1 MSEKFHIKRFAEK
14 LLHIFQA
21 FSLDVVA
28 GALATGVFAVKTLQV
43 QPNPWWWLVLG
54 LSVWAIYAGDHLLDG
69 YYRKQASTMFR
80 HRMHYRFRYY
90 FMAALILAAF
100 TAIILVWLFMDIRVL
115 IGGIALGAGVLIYLL
130 VVYVGRK
137 NNYYFQK
144 EFFISLFYVAGIW
157 LAPVIWHGMPLSIP
171 LIASMIIIIM
181 LVWAEGLSMA
191 YFEQTSD
198 RGDGTQSFC
207 TFYGSALT
215 RNLSG
220 ALLISGMLL
229 SLMLIILVP
238 VLKKEFIL
246 LMVLSASLMLL
257 LVFPS
262 YFQKKRRYRL
272 LGEFTFWLP
281 FVLLFG

>member
-1 MSEKFHIKRFAEK
+1 MLKKIHIKRFAEK

-28 GALATGVFAVKTLQV
+28 GALAIGVFAVKTLHI
-43 QPNPWWWLVLG
+43 QPNPWWWVVLS
-54 LSVWAIYAGDHLLDG
+54 LSVWTVYAGDHLLDG
-69 YYRKQASTMFR
+69 YHRKQASTMFR

-90 FMAALILAAF
+90 FMTALILAAF
-100 TAIILVWLFMDIRVL
+100 TAIFLVWLFMDIRIL
-115 IGGIALGAGVLIYLL
+115 IGGIAMGAGVLIYLF
-130 VVYVGRK
+130 VIYIGRK

-171 LIASMIIIIM
+171 LIASMIIIF
-181 LVWAEGLSMA
+181 LLAWAEGLSMA
-191 YFEQTSD
+191 YFEQIFD

-220 ALLISGMLL
+220 ALLIAGMLL
-229 SLMLIILVP
+229 SLILIILVP
-238 VLKKEFIL
+238 LLKKEFIL
-246 LMVLSASLMLL
+246 LIVLSATLMLL
-257 LVFPS
+257 HVFPS
-262 YFQKKRRYRL
+262 YFQQKGRYRL
-272 LGEFTFWLP
+272 LGEFIFWLP
-281 FVLLFG
+281 FVLLF